1 MVGME
6 LIARMVEGSYIRVEG
21 GLGARV
27 VEWTAVRFFLI
38 SVRLFI
44 AACLQT
50 VVRPSLATSYDVEHS
65 GIICSYLGFFD
76 WV

>member
-1 MVGME
+1 MVGMG
-6 LIARMVEGSYIRVEG
+6 LIARMVDGSYIRVEG
-21 GLGARV
+21 GLGGRV

-50 VVRPSLATSYDVEHS
+50 SLAIFGHQ
-65 GIICSYLGFFD
+65 L
-76 WV
+76 